1 MKMALILSL
10 GFLASSSL
18 VAQDIQWQV
27 GNCYVSAKAGQ
38 SIAADKSTYFFVPVT
53 AKNVATKEMS
63 VGGLDADFELHQ
75 GDYVYKNDGGVGW
88 KYVRGFYD
96 GLEVLAPLNS
106 KTFVVIFTVPIEEVA
121 KPWTLTFPD
130 GQSAAL
136 AGLFKTEPKKTVHIM
151 VGGKG
156 EGRATPAGNVD
167 QRLAGTENKLNTVH
181 KTPWNLLDA
190 KQGAE

>member
-1 MKMALILSL
+1 MKMALIFSL

-27 GNCYVSAKAGQ
+27 GKCYVSAKAGP

-53 AKNVATKEMS
+53 AKNVAAKEIS
-63 VGGLDADFELHQ
+63 VRGFDADFELHQ
-75 GDYVYKNDGGVGW
+75 GDYVYKNDGGVSW

-96 GLEVLAPLNS
+96 GLEVLAPLNA
-106 KTFVVIFTVPIEEVA
+106 KTFVVIFTVPIKEVD

-136 AGLFKTEPKKTVHIM
+136 ADPFKTEPKKAVYINA
-151 VGGKG
+151 
-156 EGRATPAGNVD
+156 GR
-167 QRLAGTENKLNTVH
+167 QI
-181 KTPWNLLDA
+181 
-190 KQGAE
+190 KQ

>member
-1 MKMALILSL
+1 MKLALILSL

-27 GNCYVSAKAGQ
+27 GKCYVNAKAGQ

-53 AKNVATKEMS
+53 AKNVATKEMC
-63 VGGLDADFELHQ
+63 VGGFDADFELHQ

-106 KTFVVIFTVPIEEVA
+106 KTFVVIFTVPIEEVD
-121 KPWTLTFPD
+121 KHWTLIFPD

-136 AGLFKTEPKKTVHIM
+136 VDPFKTVYINA
-151 VGGKG
+151 
-156 EGRATPAGNVD
+156 GR
-167 QRLAGTENKLNTVH
+167 QR
-181 KTPWNLLDA
+181 
-190 KQGAE
+190 